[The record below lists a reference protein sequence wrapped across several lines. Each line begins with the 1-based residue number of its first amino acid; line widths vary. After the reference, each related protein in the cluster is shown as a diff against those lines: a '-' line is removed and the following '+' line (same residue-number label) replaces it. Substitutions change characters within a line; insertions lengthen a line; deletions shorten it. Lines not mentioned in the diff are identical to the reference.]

1 MSKRTVS
8 RLAAGVIALM
18 AVLAGFFIYH
28 SRTRSQKAGATVSP
42 IPTPTATPVPTPTPS
57 VTPTPVLYA
66 YSPKEQVTYR
76 GKTYTD
82 ELVDV
87 RRFVPQVQID
97 LMYAGTDNFM
107 QTALYEREVCMLQLG
122 TAQKLA
128 KAQELF
134 LKDGYSLIIY
144 DGYRPLSVQ
153 EKMREAV
160 TDTRYIAAVPSNHN
174 RGASV
179 DVALVDSQGQ
189 LLAFPSEVD
198 TFTSAAHRNLPDLS
212 QYKKGTA
219 AYNNLLKQYPDLA
232 SLPPRTDEAIQNMQ
246 YLTNVMVSCGFTI
259 IQTEWWHFTDS
270 DAAKYPPT
278 DRSFDTFLYSTSPN
292 GPQENAAVSPSA
304 LKSPGETRIL
314 SIDGSITA
322 ANAPL

>member
-1 MSKRTVS
+1 MKEEDALSKRIIS
-8 RLAAGVIALM
+8 LLAAAVVTLLAALSG
-18 AVLAGFFIYH
+18 LLIYQQ
-28 SRTRSQKAGATVSP
+28 RTRSLRAVTMPAPVA
-42 IPTPTATPVPTPTPS
+42 TPTVTVVPTPTQLP
-57 VTPTPVLYA
+57 TATPVLYA

-97 LMYAGTDNFM
+97 LMYAGPDNFM
-107 QTALYEREVCMLQLG
+107 QKVLYEREVCMLQLG

-128 KAQELF
+128 KAQERF
-134 LKDGYSLIIY
+134 LQDGYRLVIY

-153 EKMREAV
+153 TQMHEAV
-160 TDTRYIAAVPSNHN
+160 TDTRYIAAPPSNHN

-189 LLAFPSEVD
+189 LLTFPSEVD

-212 QYKKGTA
+212 QYKKGSA
-219 AYNNLLKQYPDLA
+219 AYNDLLKQYPDLE
-232 SLPPRTDEAIQNMQ
+232 SLPLRTDEAIQNMQ
-246 YLTNVMVSCGFTI
+246 YLTDVMVSCGFTT

-270 DAAKYPPT
+270 DVAKYPPT
-278 DRSFDTFLYSTSPN
+278 DRTFDTFVYSASPN
-292 GPQENAAVSPSA
+292 GSTENATAFPPS
-304 LKSPGETRIL
+304 ST
-314 SIDGSITA
+314 
-322 ANAPL
+322 